1 MGLPSFTEFLTVIT
15 DMLRV
20 QNDVNLVLPSFTEF
34 YQLLPSFDVY
44 RNGFT

>member
-34 YQLLPSFDVY
+34 YLVLLSFYVFKI
-44 RNGFT
+44 GFT